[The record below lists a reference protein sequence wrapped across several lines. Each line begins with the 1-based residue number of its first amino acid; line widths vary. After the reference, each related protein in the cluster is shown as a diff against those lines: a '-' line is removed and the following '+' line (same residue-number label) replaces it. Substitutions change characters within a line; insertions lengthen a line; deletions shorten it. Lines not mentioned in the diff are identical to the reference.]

1 MELPLIDNYQ
11 ELFLNDTPMIDLRAP
26 VEFAQGAFPS
36 AQSLPLMSD
45 EERKLVGTCYKE
57 QGQQAAIELGHQ
69 LVAGEVKAE
78 RIAGWANFIKQ
89 NPNGVL
95 YCFRGGLRS
104 RITQQWIFDETGIA
118 YPRVNGGYKQ
128 LRRFLIDELALSCE
142 AMQPYILS
150 GRTGTGKTLLLNSIK
165 RSIDLEGIFHHRGS
179 SFGRH
184 PAPQPTQINVENQLA
199 IELLKQRMASADM
212 PFKVLFE
219 DEGGNIGSRSVPA
232 PLLDRTQQAAVV
244 VLEESME
251 TRVGVVFDEYITA
264 SLAEYQQYHTTEQ
277 GFEVWAANLLQS
289 LARVERRLGGM
300 RYKIF
305 NEAMESA
312 ITHHR
317 QGDPSGH
324 RQWIELLLGEYYD
337 PMYDYQLSKK
347 AERIL
352 FRGDATAI
360 TEYLSQQG
368 IN

>member
-1 MELPLIDNYQ
+1 MDLPLIDNYQ

-57 QGQQAAIELGHQ
+57 QGQEAAIELGHQ
-69 LVAGEVKAE
+69 LVSGEIKAE
-78 RIAGWANFIKQ
+78 RIAGWANFFEQ
-89 NPNGVL
+89 NPDGVL

-104 RITQQWIFDETGIA
+104 RITQRWIFEETGIA

-128 LRRFLIDELALSCE
+128 LRRFLIDDLAQSC
-142 AMQPYILS
+142 AVMQPYILS
-150 GRTGTGKTLLLNSIK
+150 GRTGTGKTLLLNSVK

-184 PAPQPTQINVENQLA
+184 PGPQPTQINVENQLA
-199 IELLKQRMASADM
+199 IELLKQRLEGDDAS
-212 PFKVLFE
+212 FKVLFE

-232 PLLDRTQQAAVV
+232 PLLSLTEQAPVV
-244 VLEESME
+244 VLEASME
-251 TRVGVVFDEYITA
+251 TRIGVVFDEYITA
-264 SLAEYQQYHTTEQ
+264 SLAEYQQYHGEQQ
-277 GFEVWAANLLQS
+277 GFDIWAANLQLS

-305 NEAMESA
+305 SEVMDSA
-312 ITHHR
+312 IAAHR
-317 QGDPSGH
+317 NGETSGH
-324 RQWIELLLGEYYD
+324 CQWIELLLGEYYD

-347 AERIL
+347 ADRIL
-352 FRGDATAI
+352 FRGNAAAI
-360 TEYLSQQG
+360 ADYLLEQG
-368 IN
+368 VS